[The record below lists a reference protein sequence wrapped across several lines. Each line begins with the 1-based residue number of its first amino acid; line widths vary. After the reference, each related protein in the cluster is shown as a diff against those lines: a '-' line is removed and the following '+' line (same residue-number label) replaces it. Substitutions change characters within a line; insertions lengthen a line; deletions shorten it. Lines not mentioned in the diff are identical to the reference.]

1 MKAGF
6 IKDKNNN
13 KILPI
18 THADFVIDK
27 NGVSIQDLLT
37 ALDGYSHVWI
47 GPTAPEDSSMLW
59 VDTSTDGIVEDDE
72 ADIHIINNL
81 VSQMAQMQNTIITLK
96 KQVEWLMNN
105 GVGPS
110 PTESDVLLFEDG
122 LTILLEDGTELLTE
136 TIEVVSETNAIL
148 LEDGSDIL
156 LEDNINLLLE

>member
-6 IKDKNNN
+6 IKDKDNN

-18 THADFVIDK
+18 THADFVIDR

-59 VDTSTDGIVEDDE
+59 VDTSTDGIVGDDE
-72 ADIHIINNL
+72 TDIHIINNL

-136 TIEVVSETNAIL
+136 TTEVVSKTNAIL
-148 LEDGSDIL
+148 FEDGSDIL
-156 LEDNINLLLE
+156 LEDNISLLLE